1 MIHIK
6 IIQTYLLPIYIL
18 LFLVVAPNI
27 ISAAS
32 LTLVPSQTNPNLR
45 LSLKVDKIEKLAGLK
60 ISLTY
65 PDKILKF
72 NSASK
77 TKATSSFMHVV
88 NDKNPGKLIIVM
100 ASAKGISGSD
110 VDLFNLDFTI
120 LENIITP
127 SVSIDMTTCQL
138 MTEDL
143 KELSC
148 DTTPLIQIKK

>member
-1 MIHIK
+1 MNKKHSR
-6 IIQTYLLPIYIL
+6 TWTPLLYIL
-18 LFLVVAPNI
+18 VSLILIPHS
-27 ISAAS
+27 ISAATLKLVPTKTTS
-32 LTLVPSQTNPNLR
+32 SFQLTLEIN
-45 LSLKVDKIEKLAGLK
+45 KVEKLAGLK

-65 PDKILKF
+65 PDKILQFKT
-72 NSASK
+72 ATK

-100 ASAKGISGSD
+100 ASAKGISGSN
-110 VDLFNLDFTI
+110 VGLFNLDFKI
-120 LENIITP
+120 IENSSAS

-148 DTTPLIQIKK
+148 DTTPFTRLLR

>member
-1 MIHIK
+1 MIHIQK
-6 IIQTYLLPIYIL
+6 FQTHLLPICIL
-18 LFLVVAPNI
+18 LFLVIAPNA

-32 LTLVPSQTNPNLR
+32 LKLVPTQTTPNLH

-110 VDLFNLDFTI
+110 VGLFSLDFAI
-120 LENIITP
+120 APNSSAS
-127 SVSIDMTTCQL
+127 SVSIHMTTCQL
-138 MTEDL
+138 MTENL

-148 DTTPLIQIKK
+148 NTTPFTQLLR

>member
-1 MIHIK
+1 MMHK
-6 IIQTYLLPIYIL
+6 KHSRPWTPLPYIL
-18 LFLVVAPNI
+18 ILLILIPNS
-27 ISAAS
+27 ISAATLKMVPTKTTS
-32 LTLVPSQTNPNLR
+32 SFQLTLEID
-45 LSLKVDKIEKLAGLK
+45 KVEKLAGLK

-65 PDKILKF
+65 PDKILQFKT
-72 NSASK
+72 AAK

-100 ASAKGISGSD
+100 ASAKGISGSN
-110 VDLFNLDFTI
+110 VGLFNLDFKI
-120 LENIITP
+120 IENSSTS

-148 DTTPLIQIKK
+148 DTILYEVKL